1 MFVFPSGNCLTPGC
15 LPSPR
20 LSINPFCTSASHS
33 KRMCGLIWVCLCHI
47 MFDVW
52 YWWLI
57 PIKGVTGQWSGLAS
71 ALPSPCPCPC
81 LYPCLYYRPR
91 APPPGAV
98 IRFASQTRQTKRS
111 QTAAVGSG
119 HKNGQ
124 TTNLE
129 SIQESR
135 LGWAK
140 RHCKK
145 NYLRKTKM
153 AIIGIFQFIQRG

>member
-1 MFVFPSGNCLTPGC
+1 MQRDSQRKRRTDEMFVFPSGNCLTPGC

-91 APPPGAV
+91 APLPGLWFDSRAKLGRQNGARRRRLAV
-98 IRFASQTRQTKRS
+98 AIKMGRQQIWNQYK
-111 QTAAVGSG
+111 
-119 HKNGQ
+119 
-124 TTNLE
+124 
-129 SIQESR
+129 SR
-135 LGWAK
+135 GLDEPKGTV
-140 RHCKK
+140 
-145 NYLRKTKM
+145 RK
-153 AIIGIFQFIQRG
+153 II